1 MTTNVLFDGK
11 MQELIAKVDELE
23 KATAAFKAFVQPSFE
38 FAEFHTHFD
47 PVTETATAVHD
58 IYHELLHLGG
68 PHDHH

>member
-11 MQELIAKVDELE
+11 MQELLAKVQELE
-23 KATAAFKAFVQPSFE
+23 EATAAFKAFVQPSFE